1 MLNYFRLQL
10 LLNSRKLRDAG
21 VHPVVGFLLIAVA
34 FIAGSFFLFY
44 KTMYAPYLYVFMALS
59 FISPLSEKG
68 RNDFLL
74 LSFGTAR
81 YRQVRVL
88 ENLLVAL
95 PFVAFLCYKLQF
107 VWAAVLPVVAA
118 LLAFNNLDIPLN
130 VTIPTPFSQKP
141 YEFAVGF
148 RGTFWVVLIAYALVA
163 IGIAVGNFNLGVFA
177 LLLLFGIILSYYF
190 QSEPEFFVWAHN
202 TKPVRFLLGK
212 VKTAVVYSTI
222 LALPLVTAL
231 AVFFNED
238 ALIPVGVMLL
248 GYLYLACTI
257 SARYAA
263 YPNDISLPQ
272 GILLT
277 ICLVMPPTIIFILP
291 YFIKSSTKRLQPV
304 LK

>member
-44 KTMYAPYLYVFMALS
+44 KTMYAPYLYVFMALGS
-59 FISPLSEKG
+59 VSPLSEKS

-107 VWAAVLPVVAA
+107 VWAVSLLVVAVLWV
-118 LLAFNNLDIPLN
+118 FNSLN
-130 VTIPTPFSQKP
+130 TQLSFTIPTPFGHKP

-190 QSEPEFFVWAHN
+190 QSEPEYFVWSHN

-212 VKTAVVYSTI
+212 VKTAVVYATI
-222 LALPLVTAL
+222 LALPMVITL
-231 AVFFNED
+231 AVFFDEK
-238 ALIPVGVMLL
+238 ALIPAGVMLL
-248 GYLYLACTI
+248 GYLYIVCTI
-257 SARYAA
+257 TARYAA
-263 YPNDISLPQ
+263 YPEDISIPQ

-277 ICLVMPPTIIFILP
+277 VCLVMPPAIIFILP
-291 YFIKSSTKRLQPV
+291 YFINASTKRLQPV